1 MSSPVVNDD
10 NLGKELHIG
19 FLFSSPMIL
28 RGNTSSKDMLIPQLD
43 FESESKEI
51 LAAANESKSTV
62 RFL

>member
-1 MSSPVVNDD
+1 MN
-10 NLGKELHIG
+10 KELHVG

-28 RGNTSSKDMLIPQLD
+28 RGNTSSKDMLIPALD

-51 LAAANESKSTV
+51 LAAASESKRDI